1 MEMRPIV
8 WRHWMPRLD
17 LGQPPGCDTLSAMNI
32 GIPDIQQL
40 KDGYLLAALAE
51 PEFDAVLAHA
61 TVRTLTPGEC
71 LFDQGDP
78 CTHFFFVLSGV
89 VKLCRVA
96 PSGEE
101 KVMDLVQCGHYF
113 AEAAMFMGGRYPVY
127 ARALEATRLAALD
140 NRHFLGLLRGNGD
153 LCLRLLSS
161 MSRRMHGLINE
172 IDNLTLHSGAQ
183 RVIGYLLEQ
192 LPQGVAASPSV
203 RLLMPK
209 HIIASRLGIR
219 PETLSRALA
228 KLRSEHLIDVH
239 DDTIVLN
246 DIEALRRL
254 S

>member
-1 MEMRPIV
+1 
-8 WRHWMPRLD
+8 MPL
-17 LGQPPGCDTLSAMNI
+17 LYTAAMNL
-32 GIPDIQQL
+32 GVLDIQQL
-40 KDGYLLAALAE
+40 RDGYLLSALTE
-51 PEFDAVLAHA
+51 PEFDAVLEHA
-61 TVRTLTPGEC
+61 IVRTLAPGER

-78 CTHFFFVLSGV
+78 CTHFFFVLSGIL
-89 VKLCRVA
+89 KLCRVA

-101 KVMDLVQCGHYF
+101 KVMDLVRHGHYF
-113 AEAAMFMGGRYPVY
+113 AEAVMFMGGRYPVH
-127 ARALEATRLAALD
+127 ARVLEAARLVALD
-140 NRHFLGLLRGNGD
+140 SQHFLGLVRGNAD
-153 LCLRLLSS
+153 LSLRLLSS

-203 RLLMPK
+203 RLLVPK
-209 HIIASRLGIR
+209 HVIASRLAIQ
-219 PETLSRALA
+219 PETLSRVLA

-246 DIEALRRL
+246 DVEALRRL